1 MRVCACVHAS
11 WCCSQI
17 DFRLSVLIR
26 IMTVGPGR
34 CPNLVRGMIG
44 GGRGSDRSDK
54 KCPSGADA
62 GGGNDWNQISH
73 TQTEE

>member
-1 MRVCACVHAS
+1 M
-11 WCCSQI
+11 
-17 DFRLSVLIR
+17 LIR